1 MGRWGDRKHFYSFS
15 DIYQVNSMFLARFPI
30 PDSRF
35 PIPDSQL
42 PIPDSIPIVI
52 TQLLLSLLVSGQT
65 PDLCV
70 GSVQSCIH

>member
-1 MGRWGDRKHFYSFS
+1 
-15 DIYQVNSMFLARFPI
+15 MFLARFPI

-42 PIPDSIPIVI
+42 PIPDSRFPIVI

-65 PDLCV
+65 PDLCA